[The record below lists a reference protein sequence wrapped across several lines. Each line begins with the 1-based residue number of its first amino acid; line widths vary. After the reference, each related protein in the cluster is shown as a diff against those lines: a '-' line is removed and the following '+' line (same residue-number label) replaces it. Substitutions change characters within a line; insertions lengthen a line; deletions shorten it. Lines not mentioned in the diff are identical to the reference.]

1 MLRQPDDEEA
11 LVTHD
16 DNVVPL
22 LPARIGRAAG
32 SMENLLLNLR
42 RQRRELAVMLDKLAA
57 SLAEVD
63 DPAMRR
69 LAEEAERLAQ
79 ALDLAEAE
87 LDQLARRLRR
97 AKDDGPES
105 A

>member
-1 MLRQPDDEEA
+1 MLRRPDEEEA

-32 SMENLLLNLR
+32 SIESLLLNLR
-42 RQRRELAVMLDKLAA
+42 RQRSQLAVMLDKLAA

-69 LAEEAERLAQ
+69 LAEEAGRLAQ
-79 ALDLAEAE
+79 ALELAEGE
-87 LDQLARRLRR
+87 LDRLARHLRR
-97 AKDDGPES
+97 ATDDGPDR